1 MSEGQ
6 TSSYYAG
13 YLYPAF
19 TLAGI
24 EVLML
29 RQIPLKFGIHA
40 PGSLCWLEKGSI
52 LFCCVFLFVLM
63 KGIKTLIQKNNT
75 ELLLSL

>member
-6 TSSYYAG
+6 MSSYYAG
-13 YLYPAF
+13 YTLYPAF
-19 TLAGI
+19 TSAGI

-29 RQIPLKFGIHA
+29 RQIPLKFGIQA
-40 PGSLCWLEKGSI
+40 PGSLCWLEKGNI

-63 KGIKTLIQKNNT
+63 KGIKTQIQKK
-75 ELLLSL
+75 